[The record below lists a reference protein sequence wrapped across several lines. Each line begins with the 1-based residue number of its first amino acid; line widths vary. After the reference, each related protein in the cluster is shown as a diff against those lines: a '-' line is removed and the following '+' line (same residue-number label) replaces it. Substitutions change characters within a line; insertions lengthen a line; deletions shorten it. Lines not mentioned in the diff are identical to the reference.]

1 MIADPI
7 FWICAVIAV
16 LLTGV
21 SKGGFGGIAL
31 FAVPL
36 MAMTISPVQAA
47 GILLPILILM
57 DVVSVTAYRKHF
69 DKSVLKLMIPGAVIG
84 IVLGGLIAGYVSD
97 RVVLILVGIV
107 ALTFSLYSVFKPRG
121 KASFIKDNA
130 PVGVVASL
138 VAGFTS
144 FIAHAGGPPFQ
155 VYAIPQELEKRVYAG
170 TAVIFFAVVNAVKVV
185 PYFMLGQFDRTNL
198 MTSLALAP
206 LAPLG
211 VLLGV
216 WMLKRI
222 SQEAFYKFL
231 YAMIFIIGV
240 KLLYDGFVG

>member
-57 DVVSVTAYRKHF
+57 DVVSVTAYRKYF

-97 RVVLILVGIV
+97 RVVLILVGTV

-121 KASFIKDNA
+121 KASFIKDNT

-144 FIAHAGGPPFQ
+144 FIA
-155 VYAIPQELEKRVYAG
+155 L
-170 TAVIFFAVVNAVKVV
+170 
-185 PYFMLGQFDRTNL
+185 
-198 MTSLALAP
+198 SL
-206 LAPLG
+206 
-211 VLLGV
+211 
-216 WMLKRI
+216 I
-222 SQEAFYKFL
+222 H
-231 YAMIFIIGV
+231 I
-240 KLLYDGFVG
+240 

>member
-155 VYAIPQELEKRVYAG
+155 AYALPQGLDKRIYAG
-170 TAVIFFAVVNAVKVV
+170 TAVMFFCAVNAMKLI
-185 PYFMLGQFDRTNL
+185 PYAMLGQFDKTNL
-198 MTSLALAP
+198 TTSAALIP
-206 LAPLG
+206 LAPVG
-211 VLLGV
+211 VLIGV
-216 WMLKRI
+216 WLVKRI
-222 SQEAFYKFL
+222 NQIVFYRIIYGL
-231 YAMIFIIGV
+231 IFITGL
-240 KLLYDGFVG
+240 KLLWDVLV